1 MIPLGLALLILLA
14 VFGLIGV
21 VLLFALMKI
30 SHEQDHQA
38 RTHEKSLDPFSD
50 VSITR

>member
-1 MIPLGLALLILLA
+1 MIPINLALLILLA
-14 VFGLIGV
+14 VFGLIGLI
-21 VLLFALMKI
+21 LLFALMKI

-38 RTHEKSLDPFSD
+38 RSHEKSLDPFSD

>member
-1 MIPLGLALLILLA
+1 MIPMGLALLILLA